1 MWAQAQPAGSRVPG
15 TATFANASEV
25 SLLHEYGCCFCMN
38 GGKPYSWATSPSVSS
53 SYVSVSLPRI
63 RRYLPLLLHFPLLF
77 MLTIRYLGEITNVL
91 GLKIMKLFGDN

>member
-1 MWAQAQPAGSRVPG
+1 M
-15 TATFANASEV
+15 
-25 SLLHEYGCCFCMN
+25 LLLYEWRKALLMGN
-38 GGKPYSWATSPSVSS
+38 ISPSVSS

-91 GLKIMKLFGDN
+91 GLKIMKLLGDN